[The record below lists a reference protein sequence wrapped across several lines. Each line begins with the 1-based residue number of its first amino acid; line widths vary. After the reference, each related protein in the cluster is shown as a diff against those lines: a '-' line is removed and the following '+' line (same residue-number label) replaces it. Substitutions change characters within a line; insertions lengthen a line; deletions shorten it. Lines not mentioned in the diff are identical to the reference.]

1 MNAKV
6 TKRNGTAPYNLMFA
20 RAMNGFKRYA
30 DDPSV
35 PALTEDELQERIKD
49 MADVV
54 FPAIAERAK
63 AMTNAQKGKFDN
75 KYRMI
80 KFPANS
86 QVMIKELQHG
96 KLEPAYQGPYTVVRE
111 KQGGSYVLMDEQGL
125 LMPRE
130 YPPSQLKLISQDK
143 LVSLDEVQKIGKEY
157 FTVRAIVAHRE
168 LSKGKYEYRV
178 RWEGYEEK
186 DDTWQDPES
195 FSSPKPI
202 ADYWDRLGTTP
213 TDKTPLNQTRTVN
226 ATFISKR
233 RNTQHTPTRQ
243 SKRTRR

>member
-20 RAMNGFKRYA
+20 RTMNGFKSYA
-30 DDPSV
+30 NDPAV
-35 PALTEDELQERIKD
+35 PSLTEDELQKGIKT

-63 AMTNAQKGKFDN
+63 AVTNAQKGKFHN

-80 KFPANS
+80 QFTPNS
-86 QVMIKELQHG
+86 QVMIKELQQG
-96 KLEPAYQGPYTVVRE
+96 KLEPAYQGPYTIVRE
-111 KQGGSYVLMDEQGL
+111 KQGGSYILMDEQGL

-130 YPPSQLKLISQDK
+130 YPPSQLKLIPQDK
-143 LVSLDEVQKIGKEY
+143 LVSLD
-157 FTVRAIVAHRE
+157 
-168 LSKGKYEYRV
+168 EYRV

-186 DDTWQDPES
+186 DNTWQTPES

-202 ADYWDRLGTTP
+202 ADYWDQLDTTP
-213 TDKTPLNQTRTVN
+213 IDKTQTPHQTRTVT
-226 ATFISKR
+226 AAYISKR
-233 RNTQHTPTRQ
+233 RTTQPTPIRQ
-243 SKRTRR
+243 SKRSRC